1 MTSKQVQTI
10 KDYFEFCVDG
20 KATERVGE
28 YFAADALIHRPDCG
42 TTLRGLEEFEAKL
55 KSCVTERYES
65 VKTTFQRVIE
75 TEGEVVVAL
84 THKAENSNTWMGFD
98 VSGKDVTWTSLTYF
112 RFNNEGKIIE
122 EIVERNELSMA
133 NQLGLHLDITKERN

>member
-1 MTSKQVQTI
+1 MTSKQVQTV
-10 KDYFEFCVDG
+10 KDYFRVCVDG

-28 YFAADALIHRPDCG
+28 FFAEDALIHRPDCG
-42 TTLRGLEEFEAKL
+42 QTLKGLVEFEIKL

-65 VKTTFQRVIE
+65 LETSFQRIVE
-75 TEGEVVVAL
+75 AGNQVVVAL
-84 THKAENSNTWMGFD
+84 THKAKNANTWMDFD

-112 RFNNEGKIIE
+112 RFNEEGKVIE

-133 NQLGLHLDITKERN
+133 NQLGLSMVQ